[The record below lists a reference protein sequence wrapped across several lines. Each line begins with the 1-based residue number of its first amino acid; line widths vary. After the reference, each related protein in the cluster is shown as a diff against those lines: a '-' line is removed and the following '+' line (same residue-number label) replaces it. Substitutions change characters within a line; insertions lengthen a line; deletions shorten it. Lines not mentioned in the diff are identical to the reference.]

1 LSAARECDIGRGGI
15 TERDHRARMGIDD
28 RSGSAHIYRRRD
40 NWILHDADVE
50 TVSLQI
56 VIDPAFEVRDF
67 PAVSSI
73 DK

>member
-1 LSAARECDIGRGGI
+1 
-15 TERDHRARMGIDD
+15 MGIGD
-28 RSGSAHIYRRRD
+28 RPGSAHIYRRRD
-40 NWILHDADVE
+40 SWIPHDADVE